1 MSEKKN
7 DQEQPVT
14 HEPAGLGVRSHGLAA
29 EYAHEQGW
37 GSDEEQR
44 TKTPEPAAAGGTD
57 YDYGPEHFG
66 DTPVDEKG
74 VEPSSETVEFLT
86 GKKKDQR

>member
-1 MSEKKN
+1 MSEENKE
-7 DQEQPVT
+7 QEQPVP

-44 TKTPEPAAAGGTD
+44 TKAPEEAATGGTD
-57 YDYGPEHFG
+57 YNYGAADFG

-74 VEPSSETVEFLT
+74 VEPSPQTVEFLT
-86 GKKKDQR
+86 GRKQSD